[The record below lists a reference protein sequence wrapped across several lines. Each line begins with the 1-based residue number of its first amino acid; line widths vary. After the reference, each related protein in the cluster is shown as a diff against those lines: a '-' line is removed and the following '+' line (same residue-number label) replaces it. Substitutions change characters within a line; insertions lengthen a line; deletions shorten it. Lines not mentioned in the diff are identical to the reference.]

1 MDSHKLPDPIERVA
15 RAICKSKTCHGK
27 DCREWPANA
36 GLRHKCRV
44 DKGGFDDAA
53 RAAIAAMREPTDR
66 SNRKKGAPLRLC
78 LSRARSIAA
87 SWPVR
92 SAKPPVLLTGAW
104 TRHTRDMTI

>member
-15 RAICKSKTCHGK
+15 RAISKSKTCHGK

-66 SNRKKGAPLRLC
+66 SNRKKGAPLPL
-78 LSRARSIAA
+78 ARE
-87 SWPVR
+87 VDR
-92 SAKPPVLLTGAW
+92 
-104 TRHTRDMTI
+104 R